1 MRQDKKKKPD
11 MLEKEPKEK
20 LLKLKR
26 KLLPDARDL
35 RGVLRIRKMLLPPQR
50 KQLLKLKKLQL
61 QKQRLKKLA

>member
-50 KQLLKLKKLQL
+50 KQLQKLKKPKLQE
-61 QKQRLKKLA
+61 QRNLMLA

>member
-35 RGVLRIRKMLLPPQR
+35 RSVLRIRKMLLPPQR
-50 KQLLKLKKLQL
+50 KQLLKLKKRLL

>member
-35 RGVLRIRKMLLPPQR
+35 RGVLRIRKMLLLPQR
-50 KQLLKLKKLQL
+50 KQLMKLKKPLL

>member
-1 MRQDKKKKPD
+1 

-35 RGVLRIRKMLLPPQR
+35 RGVLRIRKKLLTPQR
-50 KQLLKLKKLQL
+50 KQLQKLKKPQL

>member
-35 RGVLRIRKMLLPPQR
+35 RGVLRIRKMLLLPQR
-50 KQLLKLKKLQL
+50 KQLQKLKKPQL
-61 QKQRLKKLA
+61 RKQRLKKLA

>member
-11 MLEKEPKEK
+11 MQEKEPKEK
-20 LLKLKR
+20 LQKLKR

-35 RGVLRIRKMLLPPQR
+35 RSVLRIRKMLLPPQR
-50 KQLLKLKKLQL
+50 KQLLKLKKRLL

>member
-1 MRQDKKKKPD
+1 MRQDKKKKLD

-20 LLKLKR
+20 LQKLKR

-35 RGVLRIRKMLLPPQR
+35 RSVLRIRKMLLPPQR
-50 KQLLKLKKLQL
+50 KQLLKLKKRLL

>member
-20 LLKLKR
+20 LQKLKR

-35 RGVLRIRKMLLPPQR
+35 RSVLRIRKMLLLPQR
-50 KQLLKLKKLQL
+50 KQLQKLKKRLLQRR
-61 QKQRLKKLA
+61 KLKLLA

>member
-35 RGVLRIRKMLLPPQR
+35 RGVLRIRKMLLLPQR
-50 KQLLKLKKLQL
+50 KQPLKLKKPQL

>member
-35 RGVLRIRKMLLPPQR
+35 RSVLRIRKMLLLPQR
-50 KQLLKLKKLQL
+50 KLLQKLKKRLLQRR
-61 QKQRLKKLA
+61 KLKLLA

>member
-35 RGVLRIRKMLLPPQR
+35 RSVLRIRKMLLLPQR
-50 KQLLKLKKLQL
+50 KQLQKLKKPQL
-61 QKQRLKKLA
+61 QKQRLKLLA

>member
-20 LLKLKR
+20 LQKLKR

-35 RGVLRIRKMLLPPQR
+35 RSVLRIRKMLLPPQR
-50 KQLLKLKKLQL
+50 KQLLKLKKRLL

>member
-20 LLKLKR
+20 LQKLKR

-35 RGVLRIRKMLLPPQR
+35 RSVLRIRKMLLPPQR
-50 KQLLKLKKLQL
+50 KQLLKLKKQLL

>member
-35 RGVLRIRKMLLPPQR
+35 RGVLRIRKMLLLPQR
-50 KQLLKLKKLQL
+50 KQLMKLKKPLL
-61 QKQRLKKLA
+61 QKQRLNKLA